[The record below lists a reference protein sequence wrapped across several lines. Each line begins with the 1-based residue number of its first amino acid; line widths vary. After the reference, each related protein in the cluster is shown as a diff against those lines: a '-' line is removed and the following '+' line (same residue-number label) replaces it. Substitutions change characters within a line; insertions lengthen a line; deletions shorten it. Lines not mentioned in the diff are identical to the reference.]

1 MAIILQRLL
10 WFFSSVTNIALAL
23 SIVANVTLAMFV
35 KKLYDRNQKVQDQQ
49 TEFLKNV
56 MPFILVRS
64 DKKND

>member
-1 MAIILQRLL
+1 MAIILQRLV

-35 KKLYDRNQKVQDQQ
+35 KKLYDRNVTVQDQQ

-56 MPFILVRS
+56 MPFILTRK
-64 DKKND
+64 DK